1 MNRLNVDM
9 IVSGRLWM
17 IVESKESST
26 TINYLTVWTGLYSR
40 NICFLAMSPIKN
52 QLTEQ
57 RNTNFLFTYIFYLF
71 FFCIFF
77 PLSVQSIFPG
87 AKTVNKRNYSSYTSK
102 LCTTYDNNERF
113 MKRNLSLLLCNPCCF
128 YLRSNSTAVHCQ
140 LSMSHLESLNIV
152 P

>member
-1 MNRLNVDM
+1 
-9 IVSGRLWM
+9 M

-26 TINYLTVWTGLYSR
+26 TIIYLTVRTGLYSR
-40 NICFLAMSPIKN
+40 NICFLAMCPIKN

-57 RNTNFLFTYIFYLF
+57 RNTNFLFTCIFYLF
-71 FFCIFF
+71 ILFVFFF
-77 PLSVQSIFPG
+77 PLSVQSIFRG
-87 AKTVNKRNYSSYTSK
+87 AKTVNKRNFSSYTSK
-102 LCTTYDNNERF
+102 ICTTYDNNERF